1 MKTIVVYLRLYGDC
15 AAKAL
20 AGVRKNA
27 WTLALP
33 IALLWVDALLTPIVG
48 SLGILGGFILP
59 LIWAAGISCYLYFVS
74 ETVAGAPVR
83 ISELQRSLRA
93 YFWSVINVMFVLWI
107 ADWVLELVLRGNRNA
122 GTLLRIVELAEL
134 VLLNPAPEIIYE
146 KGTYGGLA
154 TVQACI
160 EFIQQNWIE
169 WFIPN
174 LLWLAA
180 LYALETRVGNGLVFA
195 LVAGAL
201 VHYGMLFRG
210 HLFVSL
216 DGTSHRQRMFKY
228 RNAA

>member
-1 MKTIVVYLRLYGDC
+1 MKTLLVYFRLYASC
-15 AAKAL
+15 LKKAF
-20 AGVRKNA
+20 AGLKNNA
-27 WTLALP
+27 WTVLLP
-33 IALLWVDALLTPIVG
+33 VALLLVNGLLIPIVAGLGVIG
-48 SLGILGGFILP
+48 SFILP

-83 ISELQRSLRA
+83 ISELQRSIGA
-93 YFWSVINVMFVLWI
+93 YFWSVINLMFVLWI
-107 ADWVLELVLRGNRNA
+107 AQWVLDIVLRGNRNA
-122 GTLLRIVELAEL
+122 GTLWQIVMLA
-134 VLLNPAPEIIYE
+134 VVILLNPAPEIIYE

-174 LLWLAA
+174 LLGMAA
-180 LYALETRVGNGLVFA
+180 LYALFDRFGGLLIAVIG
-195 LVAGAL
+195 GAL
-201 VHYGMLFRG
+201 VHFGMLFRG
-210 HLFVSL
+210 HLFGEL